1 MRQVTIT
8 KTYLKFNELNE
19 KQQRKVLDN
28 LRDINVGYEW
38 YEFIREEFHNDLE
51 TLGFSNI
58 KSQFSGFWSQ
68 GDGASFSA
76 IFDLPKSETDL
87 KERVEKL
94 LKNAPYFFH
103 TFADKLEDRKET
115 SFKNDFLDLDFR
127 EELENGEEQIGI
139 IQRGSYCHHGT
150 MFCDHEGLQSFSRAM
165 AVRYYFELEREYDYL
180 TSDEAIKETIEANDY
195 EFDSETLEIV

>member
-19 KQQRKVLDN
+19 EQQRKVLN
-28 LRDINVGYEW
+28 HLRDINLGHEW
-38 YEFIREEFHNDLE
+38 YEFTQEAFHTALE

-68 GDGASFSA
+68 GDGASFNA
-76 IFDLPKSETDL
+76 NFELPKNDTDL

-94 LKNAPYFFH
+94 LKDAPYFFH
-103 TFADKLEDRKET
+103 TYADKVEDMKET
-115 SFKNDFLDLDFR
+115 GLKESFLNLDFTNEI
-127 EELENGEEQIGI
+127 EEGEGQITVE
-139 IQRGSYCHHGT
+139 QRGHYSHEYT
-150 MFCDHEGLQSFSRAM
+150 MQCWNKGLQEFSRAM
-165 AVRYYFELEREYDYL
+165 AAKYYMELEKEYEYQ
-180 TSDEAIKETIEANDY
+180 TSDEAIKETIESNDY